1 MAARIVL
8 FGATGY
14 TGRLTAEALLRG
26 GARPVLAGRDR
37 GRLAAL
43 AEELAA
49 GPGTSA
55 TSAAGKV
62 VGPALDVATADVT
75 DPRSVAALLEP
86 GDVLISTVGPFLQLG
101 EPAVQAA
108 LTAKASY
115 LDSTGEPPFVRTVFQ
130 KYGPRAADGGA
141 GLLPAF
147 GYDYVPGNLA
157 AGLALEQAGGATT
170 DATRVDVGYFTTGP
184 MTTGSMSGGTA
195 ASAAG
200 ILLEPGYAWRHGA
213 LTAARAAEKVR
224 SFTLDGVRRSG
235 ISLAGSEHLAL
246 PRIAPQL
253 DEVNVYLGWTGP
265 LSRPVQVGS
274 LLLEGVRRVPAAAAA
289 LRQSLTRLAPP
300 AGSGPDAEARA
311 GTGSLVVA
319 QAFDEDD
326 RLLAHVV
333 LRGPNGYTLTGELLA
348 WGARQAL
355 ETPLAPGAHGPV
367 DAFGLESLTKGC
379 AEIGL
384 VAD

>member
-1 MAARIVL
+1 MAATDRRIVL

-14 TGRLTAEALLRG
+14 TGRLTAESLVRA
-26 GARPVLAGRDR
+26 GARPVLAGRSR
-37 GRLAAL
+37 GRLQEL
-43 AEELAA
+43 AEKLS
-49 GPGTSA
+49 GSGQ
-55 TSAAGKV
+55 
-62 VGPALDVATADVT
+62 ALDVATADVK

-108 LTAKASY
+108 LAAKASY

-130 KYGPRAADGGA
+130 KYGPHAADGGA

-224 SFTLDGVRRSG
+224 SFT
-235 ISLAGSEHLAL
+235 
-246 PRIAPQL
+246 
-253 DEVNVYLGWTGP
+253 
-265 LSRPVQVGS
+265 
-274 LLLEGVRRVPAAAAA
+274 
-289 LRQSLTRLAPP
+289 
-300 AGSGPDAEARA
+300 
-311 GTGSLVVA
+311 
-319 QAFDEDD
+319 
-326 RLLAHVV
+326 
-333 LRGPNGYTLTGELLA
+333 
-348 WGARQAL
+348 
-355 ETPLAPGAHGPV
+355 
-367 DAFGLESLTKGC
+367 
-379 AEIGL
+379 
-384 VAD
+384 